1 MNKKAFFASLG
12 LIFTTMIW
20 GFAFVVVKN
29 SLEVLPPIYMIAFR
43 FTISVPLLCII
54 FWRKLSRISK
64 KSLIHGGILGIFL
77 FLAYAFQTIGCEYTT
92 AGKNAFLTTTYVMI
106 VPFLTW
112 IFSKIKPAKVSVAA
126 AVIALVGIG
135 FLSLESDTQ
144 FSVNIGDFLT
154 LICGLFYALHMVF
167 ISKYTAKEDPILLT
181 IIQLSITAILGWIA
195 APIYD
200 ETFDFKIVSQWNILN
215 SILYLGLFSTMLG
228 FLLQNVCQKIV
239 RPSTT
244 SLILSFEAVFGVLSS
259 VIFLHEKITL
269 RMFIGCI
276 LIFTALLISE
286 TNFFKAK
293 KK

>member
-1 MNKKAFFASLG
+1 MGVFATRSPFRPNPIG
-12 LIFTTMIW
+12 LSSVKIESIELNTPNGPVITVTGADLMDGTPIYDIKPYITISDCHTDASD
-20 GFAFVVVKN
+20 GFA
-29 SLEVLPPIYMIAFR
+29 
-43 FTISVPLLCII
+43 
-54 FWRKLSRISK
+54 
-64 KSLIHGGILGIFL
+64 
-77 FLAYAFQTIGCEYTT
+77 
-92 AGKNAFLTTTYVMI
+92 
-106 VPFLTW
+106 
-112 IFSKIKPAKVSVAA
+112 
-126 AVIALVGIG
+126 
-135 FLSLESDTQ
+135 
-144 FSVNIGDFLT
+144 
-154 LICGLFYALHMVF
+154 
-167 ISKYTAKEDPILLT
+167 KYTAKEDPILLT

-200 ETFDFKIVSQWNILN
+200 GTFDFKIVSQWNVLN

-293 KK
+293 KEISD